1 MCFPPISNM
10 QSQRNIQSDIPLDTK
25 LPFPIFLHNALDQIE
40 REGNSHIIG
49 WHENGLAFKVFDI
62 SLFAKVIMPRYFPHQ
77 SKIKSFY
84 RQLGL
89 YGFQRVNGSYFH
101 KNFLRG
107 DKLSCAS
114 IRRSS
119 KAKPSTSARAVRL
132 AQHNNATATANRGF
146 GSLQKR
152 DDSFDNLVNDICFTS
167 STSLSTLT
175 TPATSSALPSSCVDL
190 LNFFSQQSSEKG
202 TQLIKQ
208 IPPKTESSCKF
219 DSFALDFDLVDE
231 LENSSFLV
239 PEPKSE
245 AASSIVSV

>member
-1 MCFPPISNM
+1 MCSPPISIM
-10 QSQRNIQSDIPLDTK
+10 QSQRNIQSAIPLDTK

-49 WHENGLAFKVFDI
+49 WVENGLAFKVFDI

-89 YGFQRVNGSYFH
+89 YGFERIKGSYFH
-101 KNFLRG
+101 KDFVRG

-119 KAKPSTSARAVRL
+119 KKAKPSTSARAVRL
-132 AQHNNATATANRGF
+132 AQHDNAAATTSKGF

-152 DDSFDNLVNDICFTS
+152 DSFDNLLNDIYFTS
-167 STSLSTLT
+167 SASLSTLT
-175 TPATSSALPSSCVDL
+175 PAASSALPPSCVDL
-190 LNFFSQQSSEKG
+190 LNFFSQQSSEKE

-208 IPPKTESSCKF
+208 IPKTESSCNF
-219 DSFALDFDLVDE
+219 DSFALDFNLVDE

-245 AASSIVSV
+245 VASSIVSV